1 MGCNAKIDKVH
12 LRNTWKSS
20 RYQEKIY
27 FFERRMFLIILIISS
42 ATKKWKV
49 KVGPTASGPWTKIGV
64 GEFPDPRPDP
74 NNIPLYDLTP
84 YGYNIPLTY
93 QVSLMHL
100 VLNNYINFSHSLSSS
115 NVKHTGDHMVVVFSS
130 LD

>member
-1 MGCNAKIDKVH
+1 MDLGCSAKIDQVH

-27 FFERRMFLIILIISS
+27 FMKGQCFCIILINSS

-84 YGYNIPLTY
+84 YGNNIPLTY
-93 QVSLMHL
+93 QVSLVHPL
-100 VLNNYINFSHSLSSS
+100 LIN
-115 NVKHTGDHMVVVFSS
+115 
-130 LD
+130 